1 VKWTARWT
9 RDRIIFL
16 GGLAGVGYET
26 LVTHGE
32 RPALLVLF
40 ASMLGLPAF
49 LKKDDKAADEEREPD
64 DRVEPQRDPHRGG

>member
-9 RDRIIFL
+9 RDRIIFIT
-16 GGLAGVGYET
+16 GLLGVGYET

-49 LKKDDKAADEEREPD
+49 LKKDDAKADEEKKPD
-64 DRVEPQRDPHRGG
+64 DDDDPQPARGG

>member
-9 RDRIIFL
+9 RDRIIFIT
-16 GGLAGVGYET
+16 GLAGVAYET
-26 LVTHGE
+26 LVTNAE

-49 LKKDDKAADEEREPD
+49 LKKDDKNADIEEKRPHDDLEP
-64 DRVEPQRDPHRGG
+64 PTPRGG